1 MGVLVGVILVYK
13 SDLGISV
20 SPLGAKLL
28 ILGPKKKNSVLNL
41 TKFTKSTMY
50 KCNTAK
56 MSKLANHA
64 TSPVLIF
71 AYFLFLTWSKNINMS
86 MSMPYLQHNPI

>member
-64 TSPVLIF
+64 TSPVLILLCTLHIYDCSKF
-71 AYFLFLTWSKNINMS
+71 INIWLF
-86 MSMPYLQHNPI
+86 